1 MAHAVAQRYRFIV
14 VEGPIG
20 VGKTTLARHLA
31 DSLQGELI
39 LENAANN
46 PFLEQFY
53 TDPKRNALPAQ
64 LHFLLE
70 RVKQLSDIRQSNLFH
85 AIRISDYLLEKDRI
99 FAQLTLNAREFELY
113 QQIYERLHRQSLQP
127 DLVIYLQAPVAV
139 LMERI
144 QKRGVKYEQWITHTY
159 LQQLVSAYTE
169 YFHYYDD
176 SPLLIVNAAEVD
188 FAQHKKDYAQLL
200 SQIEQARPGRQY
212 FNPLPLQ

>member
-1 MAHAVAQRYRFIV
+1 MASAAAQRYRFIV

-31 DSLQGELI
+31 DSLQGELV
-39 LENAANN
+39 LEDAANN

-53 TDPKRNALPAQ
+53 ADPKRNALPAQ
-64 LHFLLE
+64 LHFLME

-113 QQIYERLHRQSLQP
+113 QQIYTRLYQQSLQP

-144 QKRGVKYEQWITHTY
+144 QKRGVTYEQWITHTY

-169 YFHYYDD
+169 YFHYYDE

-188 FAQHKKDYAQLL
+188 FAHHKKDYAELL
-200 SQIEQARPGRQY
+200 SQIRQAKPGRQY